1 MENARLKVF
10 RAVAKHLNFRMA
22 SEELFLTQPA
32 ITQQIKALEE
42 EVGAPLFDRSK
53 GRVALTQHGVV
64 LLGYAE
70 QLKRTVDEA
79 VEALAAIGGA
89 HGGELSIGASQTIAQ
104 YLLPRI
110 VAGFLKEHPRVS
122 MQIHS
127 GNTDE
132 MLDMLAE
139 HKIQLALIEGP
150 PLRADVKT
158 TPFMEDEMV
167 LIVPPR
173 HPWAKKTIDLA
184 TFREAPLLTREHG
197 SGSRRVVEQ
206 ALRQA
211 GVNLHT
217 MHVAMTFDSTESL
230 MSAVAAGLGVAFVSQ
245 LAAKNQLKLGTI
257 ALSRVS
263 GLALSRTF
271 MVACPAGPAPHGN
284 AGAFHQFL
292 TQAVLPR

>member
-32 ITQQIKALEE
+32 VTQQIKALEE

-70 QLKRTVDEA
+70 QLKRTIDEA

-89 HGGELSIGASQTIAQ
+89 HGGELSLGASQTIAQ

-132 MLDMLAE
+132 MLDLLAE

-158 TPFMEDEMV
+158 TPFMEDEML

-173 HPWAKKTIDLA
+173 HAWAEKTIDLA

-206 ALRQA
+206 ALKQA
-211 GVNLHT
+211 GVNLHA

-245 LAAKNQLKLGTI
+245 LAAKNQLQLGTV
-257 ALSRVS
+257 ARSRVA
-263 GLALSRTF
+263 GLSLSRTF
-271 MVACPAGPAPHGN
+271 MAAYPAGPIPHGN

-292 TQAVLPR
+292 MEAAFAG